1 MCACRCASQKRALE
15 LFGLDPAEWGVNVQ
29 PHSGR
34 SAGPHAM
41 ALTADRQPAPDVE
54 KTLT

>member
-1 MCACRCASQKRALE
+1 VCACRCASQKRALE